1 MELKDTLDKWMEER
15 KVVLIQNYQAHK
27 ASGDFGKSIKID
39 TKENESVMTG
49 NRYIGA
55 VVNGR
60 RASSAGGK
68 GSTALYDQIVQWIE
82 DKGIQPKDDISKK
95 SLAFLITRHIHKFGI
110 KIPNEYN
117 DGKLLDDTF
126 TQESIEDL
134 KSRLGKNI
142 VTQITSDIKK
152 TWQ

>member
-1 MELKDTLDKWMEER
+1 MELKETLDKWMEER

-39 TKENESVMTG
+39 TKENQSTMTG

-55 VVNGR
+55 LVNGR
-60 RASSAGGK
+60 RSSSAGGK
-68 GSTALYDQIVQWIE
+68 GSTVLYDQIVQWIE
-82 DKGIQPKDDISKK
+82 DKGIQPRDDISKK

-110 KIPNEYN
+110 KVPNEHN

-126 TQESIEDL
+126 TKESITDL
-134 KSRLGKNI
+134 KSRIGSAVIKSI
-142 VTQITSDIKK
+142 SSDIKK
-152 TWQ
+152 IWQ